1 MTMISIYLIYTYMIH
16 VINVDDGMNHDTT
29 LKEMTV
35 GDNEVHDALEVYK
48 RSRQLNVTE
57 VHSFGDIG

>member
-1 MTMISIYLIYTYMIH
+1 MIH

-35 GDNEVHDALEVYK
+35 GDNEVHDALEV
-48 RSRQLNVTE
+48 
-57 VHSFGDIG
+57 

>member
-1 MTMISIYLIYTYMIH
+1 MIH